1 MVITRAMSRKIEED
15 SSAKKR
21 KESNEDSCPLY
32 KLSNDELKL
41 IFGSVGENNYRF
53 VACTSYRFSQ
63 VYLDTFG
70 GETST
75 SIDNALASVSC
86 AALYLHSEEE
96 SGCDC
101 NAKSLFDTAA
111 KEGKLEILKWGE
123 ESGYK
128 LNTMLKCRILEDVAL
143 NGNLEVVQYL
153 RQLGIPWNMMICSN
167 AAKNGHLTLLKW
179 CRANQCPWDECT
191 CTYAAWNGHLELLQ
205 WCRANQ
211 CP

>member
-1 MVITRAMSRKIEED
+1 M
-15 SSAKKR
+15 
-21 KESNEDSCPLY
+21 
-32 KLSNDELKL
+32 
-41 IFGSVGENNYRF
+41 
-53 VACTSYRFSQ
+53 TSF
-63 VYLDTFG
+63 T
-70 GETST
+70 
-75 SIDNALASVSC
+75 NAAVSVSC
-86 AALYLHSEEE
+86 AAVCLHSEEL
-96 SGCDC
+96 GC
-101 NAKSLFDTAA
+101 NSHARSLFNTAA